1 MTVEVEDQGY
11 TVVVNEDLCTVT
23 VTSPGPQ
30 GAAGPAGA
38 AGATGPAGPTG
49 DTGPAGPTGDTGPA
63 GPTGDTGPAGPTGD
77 TGPTGPEGGSTTLTT
92 KGDLLTR
99 DSSALAR
106 LPVGVTDG
114 HVLTIDAAETTGL
127 KWAAASGG
135 GGPTDDDQN
144 ILAVQVFS

>member
-1 MTVEVEDQGY
+1 VFDFGIPEGDKG
-11 TVVVNEDLCTVT
+11 DK
-23 VTSPGPQ
+23 GD
-30 GAAGPAGA
+30 
-38 AGATGPAGPTG
+38 TG
-49 DTGPAGPTGDTGPA
+49 DTGPTGA
-63 GPTGDTGPAGPTGD
+63 
-77 TGPTGPEGGSTTLTT
+77 TGPTGPEGGTTTLTT

-99 DSSALAR
+99 TSSALAR
-106 LPVGVTDG
+106 LAVGVTDG